1 MMTPDSTSERTT
13 EMAKDVSLILQSL
26 LEKVRKRG

>member
-1 MMTPDSTSERTT
+1 MMTPDSASERTT

-26 LEKVRKRG
+26 LEK